1 MRKKTNKRKKTNN
14 SDNLYEELSFTK
26 SSINDEFEDDENSEN
41 EFHEKFTSSKV
52 ISETISQSESKSV
65 VRDIDEEYPKSFDL
79 SDDPVRVYLNEISEL
94 DLLTSHQEQLLG
106 RRLEQ
111 IKYLKEI
118 NNSSECCKNFRF
130 NQFCFCSDN
139 LIEILFQLNQR
150 LKNNIDLIKSLLL
163 LEGYSPDINFGDF
176 LKISEIKNLID
187 GIFNKDVE
195 KNIEEKNKKLLILSD
210 SLDLSEEDLI
220 DRIIDLSNTLSLIP
234 LEFNFL
240 YEKIS
245 LNKLSSLLVNN
256 EKEMSDQIKGNN
268 FSEISMI
275 IFYKKII
282 QNCVIGEKSDDRD
295 RLNCEKYNL
304 GYHNTEKHLS
314 EANLRLV
321 VNVAKNYMMRGLA
334 MSDLLQEGNIGL
346 MKAVDKFNYR
356 KGYRFSTYATWW
368 IRQSI
373 TRSLADQSR
382 TIRVPVHMVEQMNKI
397 RRITTKFI
405 QEHSREPEISE
416 LAIIFGEQEL
426 NKKPKDEEL
435 KYLIKQVRNILK
447 ISQEPISLQTPIG
460 PDPDS
465 SLLGDLIPD
474 HETPEPQD
482 LATQQMLKEQLSAV
496 LDTLSEREKNVLELR
511 FGLNDGRSRT
521 LEEVGQE
528 FGLTRERIRQ
538 IEAKAL
544 RKLRH
549 PTRSSTLKDYHQ
561 Q

>member
-1 MRKKTNKRKKTNN
+1 MRQLKITKQVTNR
-14 SDNLYEELSFTK
+14 
-26 SSINDEFEDDENSEN
+26 
-41 EFHEKFTSSKV
+41 
-52 ISETISQSESKSV
+52 ETAS
-65 VRDIDEEYPKSFDL
+65 
-79 SDDPVRVYLNEISEL
+79 L
-94 DLLTSHQEQLLG
+94 D
-106 RRLEQ
+106 
-111 IKYLKEI
+111 KYLQEI
-118 NNSSECCKNFRF
+118 GKV
-130 NQFCFCSDN
+130 
-139 LIEILFQLNQR
+139 
-150 LKNNIDLIKSLLL
+150 DLITAEEEVELAQRIKKGDQFA
-163 LEGYSPDINFGDF
+163 LE
-176 LKISEIKNLID
+176 
-187 GIFNKDVE
+187 
-195 KNIEEKNKKLLILSD
+195 KL
-210 SLDLSEEDLI
+210 
-220 DRIIDLSNTLSLIP
+220 T
-234 LEFNFL
+234 
-240 YEKIS
+240 K
-245 LNKLSSLLVNN
+245 
-256 EKEMSDQIKGNN
+256 
-268 FSEISMI
+268 
-275 IFYKKII
+275 
-282 QNCVIGEKSDDRD
+282 
-295 RLNCEKYNL
+295 
-304 GYHNTEKHLS
+304 
-314 EANLRLV
+314 ANLRFV
-321 VNVAKNYMMRGLA
+321 VSVAKQYQNQGLTLP
-334 MSDLLQEGNIGL
+334 DLINEGNLGL
-346 MKAVDKFNYR
+346 IKAAQRFDETRGFKFI
-356 KGYRFSTYATWW
+356 SYAVWW

-474 HETPEPQD
+474 YETPEPQD

-561 Q
+561 H